1 MEARYNDHI
10 SMRKSPIAGQNPV
23 LTKTADYALRALL
36 VLARHGVG
44 RSMPAESI
52 SELTGTPP
60 NYTSKTLYALAR
72 AGLLRSMRGPSG
84 GFALMNAPEQ
94 ITISQIADVFADPP
108 SIPRCLLGTG
118 MCDADNPCAAHEQW
132 KRVTAAARAPL
143 DTTTLADLL
152 ADAGPVAITTTEGRI
167 PLRSGAA

>member
-1 MEARYNDHI
+1 
-10 SMRKSPIAGQNPV
+10 MRKSSDYGQNPV

-44 RSMPAESI
+44 RAMPAEGI
-52 SELTGTPP
+52 SDMTGTPP

-84 GFALMNAPEQ
+84 GFALVSDPAD
-94 ITISQIADVFADPP
+94 ITIAQIADVFADAPR
-108 SIPRCLLGTG
+108 IPRCLLGTG
-118 MCDADNPCAAHEQW
+118 MCDSDHPCAAHEQW
-132 KRVTAAARAPL
+132 TRVAAAARAPL
-143 DTTTLADLL
+143 LTTTLADLL
-152 ADAGPVAITTTEGRI
+152 ADAGPVALTTPQRRI